1 MNPFRSLAKSP
12 LFTLAAVAT
21 LALGIGANT
30 AVFSVLHSVVLA
42 PLPYGESDRIV
53 LLPAENRTKKI
64 ERGSLTREDLDQFR
78 AGRSFSAV
86 AGMYFYYYNIT
97 GISAPAQVTAANT
110 SEDYFKVYGVAA
122 ALGRTW
128 EPRDFQAG
136 AAPAAVIGHSLWQ
149 TRMGGDRNVVGKTIQ
164 LDDKPYTVVGVM
176 PPRFRDLFG
185 INDLWVASPTTQYAE
200 RSWNSLARLKSGVT
214 LTTARAEVETLAAGL
229 ARSQPAT
236 HEGWTITPVL
246 AQSAV
251 VDGIDTGL
259 LLLGGAGACL
269 LLITCANV
277 GGLVLARAQAR
288 RREVAIRL
296 ALGATR
302 GDLARQFLGEGL
314 VLAVLGGGLGAL
326 LAHLGVPLLVEV
338 LPSWFPRSDEIA
350 VNAAALAVTGVVST
364 LTGVLFGLLPVLQA
378 RRTVDPSR
386 DLAARTGD
394 APGAGRARSGLLV
407 AELALSVVLLC
418 GAGLMIRSIVEV
430 QQVPAGIRADGLHA
444 MVLNLSPVRYTD
456 RPARR
461 QFFDALL
468 ERVRTVPGLQ
478 SASLSRTT
486 PFTWGITAEIEID
499 GRAAE
504 AGETRRA
511 FFDSV
516 DAEYFQTTGMSLKLG
531 RLLQRTDDANAPWVV
546 VINEAM
552 SKRYFNGA
560 DAIGRTLRL
569 TDVSGKPTVQIVGIV
584 NDVKRN
590 GLVSDTPLQMYISYQ
605 QLPPPFAT
613 LMVRPDPKSVPA
625 VLQAVQKAIWS
636 LQPDQPIGQTIDMA
650 ALVASSAGVPRL
662 GMILFA
668 IFAAVALALAAV
680 GLYGLIAYSVGARTR
695 EIGVRMALGAS
706 TRDIFRLIVRE
717 GGVLVGIGLAIG
729 LVAALATARLMAG
742 LVFGISP
749 LDPLSFGLVIPVL
762 IGVAFVAAALPAR
775 RATKIDP
782 NVALRSE

>member
-42 PLPYGESDRIV
+42 PLPYGQADRIV

-64 ERGSLTREDLDQFR
+64 ERGSLTKQDLDQIR
-78 AGRSFSAV
+78 AGRSFAAA

-97 GISAPAQVTAANT
+97 GISAPVQVTAANT
-110 SEDYFKVYGVAA
+110 SEDYFKVYGVAP

-128 EPRDFQAG
+128 EPRDFQPG
-136 AAPAAVIGHSLWQ
+136 AAPVVVVGHSLWQ
-149 TRMGGDRNVVGKTIQ
+149 TRMGGDASVLGKTIQ
-164 LDDKPYTVVGVM
+164 LDDKPFTVVGVM

-185 INDLWVASPTTQYAE
+185 INELWVAAQTAEYAQ
-200 RSWNSLARLKSGVT
+200 RSWNSLGRLHPQVS
-214 LTTARAEVETLAAGL
+214 LTAARAEVQTLAAGL

-236 HEGWTITPVL
+236 HEGWEIVPAL
-246 AQSAV
+246 AQHAV
-251 VDGIDTGL
+251 VEGIDTGL
-259 LLLGGAGACL
+259 VLLGGAGVCL

-277 GGLVLARAQAR
+277 GGLVLARAQSR

-302 GDLARQFLGEGL
+302 ADLARQFLGEGL
-314 VLAVLGGGLGAL
+314 LLAVLGGGLGAL
-326 LAHLGVPLLVEV
+326 LAHLGVPLLVDI

-350 VNAAALAVTGVVST
+350 VNASALTVTALVST

-378 RRTVDPSR
+378 RNSVDPSR
-386 DLAARTGD
+386 DLAVRTGD
-394 APGAGRARSGLLV
+394 APTAGRARSGLLV
-407 AELALSVVLLC
+407 AELALSMILLC

-430 QQVPAGIRADGLHA
+430 QNVSPGIRAEGLHA
-444 MVLNLSPVRYTD
+444 MVLNLSPARYPD
-456 RPARR
+456 RPTRR
-461 QFFDALL
+461 QFYDALL
-468 ERVRTVPGLQ
+468 ERMRTVPGLQ
-478 SASLSRTT
+478 SVSLSRTT
-486 PFTWGITAEIEID
+486 PFTWGISAEVEID
-499 GRAAE
+499 GRAA
-504 AGETRRA
+504 ASGETKTA

-516 DAEYFQTTGMSLKLG
+516 DADYLRTMGMSLKLG
-531 RLLQRTDDANAPWVV
+531 RMLQPSDDANAPWVV
-546 VINEAM
+546 VINESM

-569 TDVSGKPTVQIVGIV
+569 TDVAGKPTVQIVGIV
-584 NDVKRN
+584 GDVKRN

-613 LMVRPDPKSVPA
+613 LMLRPDPKSVPA
-625 VLQAVQKAIWS
+625 VLQAVQKTIWA

-668 IFAAVALALAAV
+668 IFAAVALVLAAV

-695 EIGVRMALGAS
+695 EIGVRMALGANA
-706 TRDIFRLIVRE
+706 RDIFGLILRE
-717 GGVLVGIGLAIG
+717 GGTLVAIGLGLG
-729 LVAALATARLMAG
+729 LVAALAFARLMSG

-749 LDPLSFGLVIPVL
+749 LDPVSFALVVPVL
-762 IGVAFVAAALPAR
+762 LAVAFAAAALPAR
-775 RATKIDP
+775 RATRIDP